1 MALTGTDRGGNS
13 SGTVATSF
21 NCTVS
26 SNCTAGALIVLC
38 LAYDNAGTN
47 GADPFVSISDSI
59 GNTWTSQIVSLNDPG
74 AASAGVCLRIFTT
87 PQDVGPLQTTT
98 TITVSFG
105 AVTVVSKAWAYHEF
119 TSSIG
124 TAIYKGGNQATAS
137 SLSPTI
143 TTTSILNTHAVVAAV
158 GIEAGTTEVATGDSD
173 TTNGNWST
181 KQDFAVGSTSTGMY
195 LTSQRKIVTATGT
208 QTYNP
213 TFSIPGDLC
222 IAWAEIGESVVVTPG
237 KLSLSLITFAP
248 TVQVPRT
255 VTPGTKALVT
265 TKFAPTIQFPKT
277 VTPGTKALVT
287 TKFAP
292 VVQLGKIVTPGT
304 KALVT
309 TKFAPTVQVPRT
321 VVPGT
326 KALALTKFAPVVQTP
341 KTVVPGKLSLSL
353 LGFAPVVQTP
363 KTVVPGTL
371 ALTLTESN
379 PTVLLP
385 QTVYPGVASLTLTT
399 YDPTVT
405 GGIGIAKGV
414 FGGVG
419 MFASGVIR

>member
-255 VTPGTKALVT
+255 V
-265 TKFAPTIQFPKT
+265 
-277 VTPGTKALVT
+277 
-287 TKFAP
+287 
-292 VVQLGKIVTPGT
+292 
-304 KALVT
+304 
-309 TKFAPTVQVPRT
+309 
-321 VVPGT
+321 VPGT

>member
-265 TKFAPTIQFPKT
+265 TKFAP
-277 VTPGTKALVT
+277 
-287 TKFAP
+287 